1 MKRFIV
7 GWLKRLGWFSVSGED
22 LGRAARIA
30 ALSGLA
36 SFVLPAVAVA
46 QAVNID
52 LGTGAGLTD
61 RVIQLAGLLTILSLA
76 PSIVIMTT
84 AFVRIVV
91 VLSLL
96 RTALGLQQSPP
107 NSVLISL
114 SLFLTAIV
122 MAPTLTASYNAGVKP
137 LLDKKMELPQAFAAS
152 TLPVKQFM
160 LAQVEQ
166 DDLALFVRLSHTPKV
181 AQAVDL
187 PIQVVTSGF
196 MISELE
202 RFFSRLGPEESGPID
217 HYYGCGDSLVRRG
230 ALPDPDRPFSAIRNH
245 IGGEDDLLF
254 GAMQRVG
261 ARFAWAAEAW
271 VWEDPAPERLTLRY
285 TALRAFAYGQ
295 GASAHCAAAGDRLG
309 VARWMVLGVA
319 QALAFGAYAGVK
331 WLLRTPS
338 FAFSLDRAAR
348 GLGKTLW
355 WKPFKIRFYG
365 LTAPAV
371 AQAAS

>member
-1 MKRFIV
+1 MSIEVSIIIPTQR
-7 GWLKRLGWFSVSGED
+7 RLEG
-22 LGRAARIA
+22 LARAARSVFVQAGVDASILELVVVDNDQTPSAAGVARTLAEEAPFPVRYVHEPAPGVANARNAGMTESKGELIAFLDDDEEAPGEWLA
-30 ALSGLA
+30 ALVS
-36 SFVLPAVAVA
+36 A
-46 QAVNID
+46 QRRYEADVVFGPVHARAD
-52 LGTGAGLTD
+52 WD
-61 RVIQLAGLLTILSLA
+61 RVG
-76 PSIVIMTT
+76 
-84 AFVRIVV
+84 
-91 VLSLL
+91 
-96 RTALGLQQSPP
+96 
-107 NSVLISL
+107 N
-114 SLFLTAIV
+114 
-122 MAPTLTASYNAGVKP
+122 
-137 LLDKKMELPQAFAAS
+137 
-152 TLPVKQFM
+152 
-160 LAQVEQ
+160 
-166 DDLALFVRLSHTPKV
+166 RLY
-181 AQAVDL
+181 
-187 PIQVVTSGF
+187 
-196 MISELE
+196 LE

-254 GAMQRVG
+254 GAMERAG
-261 ARFAWAAEAW
+261 AKFAWAADAW

-319 QALAFGAYAGVK
+319 QALAFGAYAAVK
-331 WLLRTPS
+331 WLIRSPS